1 MWVLGINKSDFSS
14 VLSLL
19 NFDSFLSTWRPIQWL
34 DDAVMFCFSIPCYI
48 LWTKEKYTENENNM
62 SLSYFTLRTLLLDYC
77 CHSFPLIASLTFHL
91 FSLFFIWIH
100 TFLPTF
106 LFWFH
111 SYILIK
117 GLVSFLFFILKILAL
132 SIGRI
137 LDLWKKKNPFF
148 IYHLLCMY
156 MVFSKLV
163 IFWFSSSFIGGWYVW
178 WICGINVIGRFDG
191 GIIGEL
197 SHDLQLFWCLEF
209 V

>member
-1 MWVLGINKSDFSS
+1 LWVLGINKSDFSS
-14 VLSLL
+14 EFWLFLVYMTT
-19 NFDSFLSTWRPIQWL
+19 DSMTWWRSHVFL
-34 DDAVMFCFSIPCYI
+34 FHCYI
-48 LWTKEKYTENENNM
+48 LWNKEKYTENENNM
-62 SLSYFTLRTLLLDYC
+62 SLSYFTLHTLLLDYC

-156 MVFSKLV
+156 
-163 IFWFSSSFIGGWYVW
+163 IYGGFQV
-178 WICGINVIGRFDG
+178 G
-191 GIIGEL
+191 
-197 SHDLQLFWCLEF
+197 
-209 V
+209 